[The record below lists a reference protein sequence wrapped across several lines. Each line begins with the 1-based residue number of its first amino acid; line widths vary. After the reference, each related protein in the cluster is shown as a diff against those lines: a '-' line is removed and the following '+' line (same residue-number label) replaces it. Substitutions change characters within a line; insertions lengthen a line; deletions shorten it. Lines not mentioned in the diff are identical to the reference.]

1 MNMQLLN
8 CWEIKKCGR
17 QRGGKK
23 VNELGECI
31 ASKEKVGH
39 SCWAFAG
46 TMCGDEIQCI
56 YAKKIRF
63 CTLCEV
69 YEIYNRSKGNFGKVI
84 KKIFSAEEEKY
95 YNKML
100 KFCNDKA
107 LSEINIK
114 SEKNFQNTLQYS

>member
-31 ASKEKVGH
+31 ASKGKVGH

-46 TMCGDEIQCI
+46 TMCSDEIQGT
-56 YAKKIRF
+56 YAKDFVHSVKIMKSI
-63 CTLCEV
+63 TAQGA
-69 YEIYNRSKGNFGKVI
+69 IW
-84 KKIFSAEEEKY
+84 EK
-95 YNKML
+95 
-100 KFCNDKA
+100 
-107 LSEINIK
+107 
-114 SEKNFQNTLQYS
+114 